1 MLVHTDFELFGLFL
15 CWLLHMGVVCAP
27 DCRYIVGTLDL
38 MVSENYLLVCLC
50 AMAPRNKLPAIRW
63 LHQCY
68 TSIDRRY
75 ENLPLMD
82 LISLPLTLWLRLPI
96 RLKKDLKGLLV
107 VHPAWYI
114 KALLTLVKPFIRS
127 ASNTHPHARTHVRVH
142 TRPSNT
148 SGCSTVTSSARRL
161 GSSRTSRISLES
173 YPQIDYR
180 SPMPSDS
187 KNPPPASPLLFCLLL
202 FSSWV
207 SQSFCCVFLQVWS
220 AVTSIIF
227 SWVTHKCGWMPM
239 VQGLQEL

>member
-15 CWLLHMGVVCAP
+15 CWLLHVGVVCAP

-127 ASNTHPHARTHVRVH
+127 ASNTHTHSPAH
-142 TRPSNT
+142 THSSNT
-148 SGCSTVTSSARRL
+148 SGCSTVTSSARRS

-173 YPQIDYR
+173 SPQIDSR
-180 SPMPSDS
+180 SPMPSNS
-187 KNPPPASPLLFCLLL
+187 ENPPPSSSLLFRLLL
-202 FSSWV
+202 CSSRS

-227 SWVTHKCGWMPM
+227 SWLRHTCGWMPK